1 MSPQDSTNFPQGKL
15 RIIEIPISELLTS
28 IYNPRAHD
36 RQAIEQVKESI
47 RRFGVVDPLI
57 VNGAPERKN
66 IIIGGHLRL
75 KALTELGQ
83 TSVPVV
89 YVNIPDIEKEKE
101 LNLRLNR
108 NVGKWDYEMLKE
120 FDVNFLMDIGFD
132 DSDLST
138 IWDSSL
144 ETEDDGFDTE
154 KELAKIKTTDI
165 KLGDK
170 FQLGPHVLL
179 CGDSTILETVKHV
192 VGTETIQFI
201 TVDSPFNINLSYSD
215 GIGTNNKY
223 GGTKTNDNL
232 SDANFEIFMRS
243 LMSNSLAVASK
254 DAHAFFWCD
263 ESYVWLLQKLFI
275 ELGMT
280 NRRICTWVKNNA
292 SPTPKIAFSKA
303 TEFCV
308 YATRGKPY
316 LDPNIRNLNE
326 IMNKEVGSGNRTI
339 EDILDCINLWLVKR
353 LPANE
358 YIHPTQKDPTL
369 YEKMIRRCTK
379 VGDGVLE
386 LCGGSGSVLVACHQ
400 LKRRAFVIEID
411 PIFVQLIINRYESL
425 TNDKAVKL
433 N

>member
-1 MSPQDSTNFPQGKL
+1 MSPQDATNLLQGKL
-15 RIIEIPISELLTS
+15 RIVEVPISELKVAE
-28 IYNPRAHD
+28 YNPRIHE
-36 RQAIEQVKESI
+36 RSAIDQVKESAC
-47 RRFGVVDPLI
+47 RFGVVDPFI
-57 VNGAPERKN
+57 VNIAPSRKN
-66 IIIGGHLRL
+66 IMIAGHLRL
-75 KALTELGQ
+75 KAFVELGY
-83 TSVPVV
+83 TTVPVI

-108 NVGKWDYEMLKE
+108 NVGKWDYEMLKD
-120 FDVNFLMDIGFD
+120 FDVGMLLDIGFD

-138 IWDSSL
+138 IWDQSL
-144 ETEDDGFDTE
+144 ETEDDGFETE

-165 KLGDK
+165 KLGDM

-179 CGDSTILETVKHV
+179 CGDSTILETVKQV
-192 VGTETIQFI
+192 VGKETIAFV
-201 TVDSPFNINLSYSD
+201 TVDSPYNINLDYGG
-215 GIGTNNKY
+215 GIGTDNKY
-223 GGTKTNDNL
+223 GGTKTKDNL

-243 LMSNSLAVASK
+243 LMSNSLAVAGK
-254 DAHAFFWCD
+254 DVHAFFWCD

-275 ELGMT
+275 ELSMT

-292 SPTPKIAFSKA
+292 SPTPKVAFSKA

-353 LPANE
+353 LPASDYE
-358 YIHPTQKDPTL
+358 HPTQKDPTL

-379 VGDGVLE
+379 VGDAVLE

-400 LKRRAFVIEID
+400 LKRRAFVIELD